1 MLVEFLEERGWGIF
15 NGSIKGV
22 ERGEYTFTGGK
33 ENTVIDYI
41 VGNEEVRKKG

>member
-22 ERGEYTFTGGK
+22 ERGDIPSQGVKRT
-33 ENTVIDYI
+33 
-41 VGNEEVRKKG
+41 R

>member
-22 ERGEYTFTGGK
+22 ERGEYTFTEGRR
-33 ENTVIDYI
+33 TW
-41 VGNEEVRKKG
+41 